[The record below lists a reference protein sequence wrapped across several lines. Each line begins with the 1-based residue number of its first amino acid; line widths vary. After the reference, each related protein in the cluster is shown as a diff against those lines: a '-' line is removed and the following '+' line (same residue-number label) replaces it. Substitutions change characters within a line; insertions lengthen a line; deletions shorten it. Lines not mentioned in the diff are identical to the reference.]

1 MSCSVVNNFRFIEW
15 LARQRTGAGLGKSDL
30 GRKMARAI
38 GREEAFTPGYVNNL
52 ETGERKPTGETVC
65 ALAAVFEVDPA
76 WLQAQVDIEQL
87 GEARARAIAAQLRGD
102 KAADVLASVPGQV
115 RARDL
120 DAGPFPWEV
129 PSKPAAPPPPVTK
142 RLDVYPVG
150 AFKGRV
156 AVPPVG
162 QVEVPEAEAKGV
174 AYAVRVEGDSMDDLD
189 HPKLQPM
196 PEGTIALVKKK
207 ASPAPGDVP
216 GRDRNPLDEQR
227 PEED

>member
-87 GEARARAIAAQLRGD
+87 GEARARAIAAQLQGD
-102 KAADVLASVPGQV
+102 KAADVLASVPTTQ

-129 PSKPAAPPPPVTK
+129 SGKPAAPAPGPKMLSLPF
-142 RLDVYPVG
+142 PGAVG
-150 AFKGRV
+150 AFRSV
-156 AVPPVG
+156 HVERAALTQAPTLAVPDDAAARKAEHTPPLPNTDG
-162 QVEVPEAEAKGV
+162 GRRTAPPSLPGPSQEA
-174 AYAVRVEGDSMDDLD
+174 
-189 HPKLQPM
+189 
-196 PEGTIALVKKK
+196 
-207 ASPAPGDVP
+207 
-216 GRDRNPLDEQR
+216 
-227 PEED
+227 